1 MENNM
6 VYTIWETAQL
16 LRVNRNTV
24 YKLIHAGYLEAFRLG
39 NLKVTRAELERF
51 LNDMNGKEIKF

>member
-1 MENNM
+1 M
-6 VYTIWETAQL
+6 VYTIRETAQL